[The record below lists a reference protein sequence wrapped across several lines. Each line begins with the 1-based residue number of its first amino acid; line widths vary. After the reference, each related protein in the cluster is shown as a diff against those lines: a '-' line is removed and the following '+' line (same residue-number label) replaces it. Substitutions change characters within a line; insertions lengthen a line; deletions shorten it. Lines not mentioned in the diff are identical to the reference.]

1 MKDTTTVNVWAPELF
16 YDDVKKQYM
25 VIWASCIPGK
35 FPDVLEEH
43 KNNHRLYYTTTKDF
57 KTFTEAKLL
66 IEPGFSCIDAT
77 MVKRGKD
84 DYVMV
89 LKDNTRKQR
98 NIKVAFS
105 KTPYGPWSE
114 ASEPFTPMYSEGPS
128 TAYVNGWWYI
138 YYDWYRQF
146 IYGAQRT
153 KDFKHFQDQ
162 TGAVSFPEGH
172 KHGTVF
178 MAPEEL
184 VENLIKY
191 NTRAVHYTG
200 KDISLPARHDGGLSP
215 VVGVHT
221 IQTIVPRREP
231 HTTISR

>member
-1 MKDTTTVNVWAPELF
+1 MYRR
-16 YDDVKKQYM
+16 YDGEK
-25 VIWASCIPGK
+25 
-35 FPDVLEEH
+35 
-43 KNNHRLYYTTTKDF
+43 
-57 KTFTEAKLL
+57 
-66 IEPGFSCIDAT
+66 
-77 MVKRGKD
+77 GKD

-162 TGAVSFPEGH
+162 TGAVSFPDGH

-184 VENLIKY
+184 VETL
-191 NTRAVHYTG
+191 
-200 KDISLPARHDGGLSP
+200 
-215 VVGVHT
+215 
-221 IQTIVPRREP
+221 
-231 HTTISR
+231 